1 MQDKDVLEHIEKLVD
16 EEHRLMRRS
25 EDGQA
30 AGGDHERMR
39 ELQVSLD
46 RAWDLLRQRRA
57 MRDRGEDPNDAAE
70 RPPSIVEHY
79 EQ

>member
-1 MQDKDVLEHIEKLVD
+1 MQDKDVLDHIEGLVN
-16 EEHRLMRRS
+16 EEHRLMRKS
-25 EDGQA
+25 EDGQGSA
-30 AGGDHERMR
+30 DDHARMR

-57 MRDRGEDPNDAAE
+57 MRDRGENPDDAME
-70 RPPSIVEHY
+70 RSTKTVEGY